1 MHQDSYWDH
10 ISNDASVAGYHETGK
25 IEQPLISAETM
36 PESGALLDFKA
47 FAREYPDK
55 LFPLLDHLRP
65 EYREMFIEYYILE
78 KSQCFLARVHGTQQS
93 ATRGIWQTLR
103 VIEQTV
109 GALIVLGT
117 NPKPEDI
124 RPILESVNLEITS
137 FGSLAEMICQYNELR
152 SYAKVAKIFKA
163 PTPAIRKIFR
173 PAIEKLLMQRS
184 LQATAL
190 GAFLRNATHQA
201 SLTKDGF
208 SKSYQAR
215 LRRIAKQAFD
225 APEPEN
231 SALVCSGKV
240 ESLGDMPWKMF
251 EISPEYK
258 VNRVFATIRKA
269 KNRVFYEK
277 AGQAFAPVDADGE
290 LKLGYFFARGNNKF
304 LTAAM
309 TRLRGVCEVSSLY
322 DDQGKF
328 KSEVTVPHAEIQAMI
343 DNHSTHYSTQTKVK
357 DFAEVLTGDAARYC
371 GNVVGVSKTGDVEIE
386 VEFPSGRRF
395 VIHAL
400 HSSVKS
406 FGNVPRD
413 RRGFW
418 GLIQSG
424 EIN

>member
-1 MHQDSYWDH
+1 
-10 ISNDASVAGYHETGK
+10 
-25 IEQPLISAETM
+25 
-36 PESGALLDFKA
+36 
-47 FAREYPDK
+47 
-55 LFPLLDHLRP
+55 
-65 EYREMFIEYYILE
+65 
-78 KSQCFLARVHGTQQS
+78 
-93 ATRGIWQTLR
+93 
-103 VIEQTV
+103 
-109 GALIVLGT
+109 
-117 NPKPEDI
+117 
-124 RPILESVNLEITS
+124 
-137 FGSLAEMICQYNELR
+137 
-152 SYAKVAKIFKA
+152 
-163 PTPAIRKIFR
+163 
-173 PAIEKLLMQRS
+173 
-184 LQATAL
+184 
-190 GAFLRNATHQA
+190 
-201 SLTKDGF
+201 
-208 SKSYQAR
+208 
-215 LRRIAKQAFD
+215 
-225 APEPEN
+225 
-231 SALVCSGKV
+231 
-240 ESLGDMPWKMF
+240 MPWKMF

-418 GLIQSG
+418 GLI
-424 EIN
+424 